1 MIAIAACGFAILVPK
16 TRAWVVRRQQT
27 KRHCCEAPPSLP
39 QLDPIFGLD
48 LILGLFKSLKEDRR
62 NVSLLEQF
70 RRHGNTFQ
78 VTTFGQA
85 KIFTIEPQNLQ
96 SVLSTNFSSWGVE
109 PMRLFAFEPFVGK
122 GIMCSD
128 GAFWEHS
135 RALIKPTFA
144 RAQIAGLH
152 LDAFGVHVQR
162 LIDLI
167 PKDGSTFDLQPLFAR
182 LALDSSTEFLFGESV
197 QALDPDLTSLSAKSF
212 LAAYDYG
219 QSGVGRRIQLPQFN
233 FLTTDSRFW
242 KACRTAHDFVDEQVQ
257 KALLNVSKQEPKEH
271 GGSRYILAQ
280 ELLRETDNLLDIRHQ
295 LLNVFLPAHE
305 AIGVALT
312 NIFFNLARH
321 PSVYAKLRRET
332 LDAISDSMDLTFEGL
347 KSLRYL
353 QHVVNETFRLNPTIG
368 TNTRMALKD
377 TILPTGGGASGY
389 GTSPILVRKGDV
401 VVFGFYALHR
411 RPAVF
416 GDDVDIFRPERWESL
431 RPAHW
436 SYLPFGGGFRV
447 CPGQQLA
454 LTEIGYC
461 VVRMVQAFE
470 RIENRDPTMEFV
482 EHYKITTESKN
493 GAKVAVIPSRL

>member
-1 MIAIAACGFAILVPK
+1 MGCVAIAFRV
-16 TRAWVVRRQQT
+16 RANLDYQRQSRLHGC
-27 KRHCCEAPPSLP
+27 KSPPGLP
-39 QLDPIFGLD
+39 QIDPVFGLD
-48 LILGLFKSLKEDRR
+48 LLLTRLISFRANRR
-62 NVSLLEQF
+62 NVSLLEHF
-70 RRHGNTFQ
+70 RRYGNTFQ
-78 VTTFGQA
+78 SKTFGQTT
-85 KIFTIEPQNLQ
+85 IFTIEPRNLQ
-96 SVLSTNFSSWGVE
+96 SVFSTNFSSWGVE

-144 RAQIAGLH
+144 RTQIADLH
-152 LDAFGVHVQR
+152 LDAFGIHVQR

-197 QALDPDLTSLSAKSF
+197 EALDPDITSSTAKSF

-219 QSGVGRRIQLPQFN
+219 QSGVGRRILLPQFN
-233 FLTTDSRFW
+233 FLTIDRRFW
-242 KACRTAHDFVDEQVQ
+242 EACKTAHDFVDRQIQ
-257 KALLNVSKQEPKEH
+257 KALLLSSQEKHNGNNP
-271 GGSRYILAQ
+271 GRYILTH
-280 ELLRETDNLLDIRHQ
+280 ELLRETGNLLDIRHQ
-295 LLNVFLPAHE
+295 LLNIFLPAHE

-312 NIFFNLARH
+312 NIYFNLARH
-321 PSVYAKLRRET
+321 PLIYSKLRKEI
-332 LDAISDSMDLTFEGL
+332 LDANLSPRDMTFERL

-353 QHVVNETFRLNPTIG
+353 QFVISETFRLNPTIG
-368 TNTRMALKD
+368 TNSRMALKD
-377 TILPTGGGASGY
+377 TILPTGGGSSGY
-389 GTSPILVRKGDV
+389 GTSPILVRKGDI

-411 RPAVF
+411 MPSIF
-416 GDDVDIFRPERWESL
+416 GDDVDVFRPERWETL

-436 SYLPFGGGFRV
+436 SYLPFGGGLRV

-461 VVRMVQAFE
+461 LVRLMRVFE
-470 RIENRDPTMEFV
+470 RVENRDPVTDFV

-493 GAKVAVIPSRL
+493 GAKVAVMPSHA